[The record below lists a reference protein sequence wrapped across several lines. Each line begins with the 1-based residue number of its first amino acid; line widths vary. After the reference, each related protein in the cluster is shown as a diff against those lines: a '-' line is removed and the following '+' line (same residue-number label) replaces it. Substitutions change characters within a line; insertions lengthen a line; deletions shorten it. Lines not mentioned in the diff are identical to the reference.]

1 MKLVSLLLI
10 LLISSFSC
18 KTKEEWKSRTIYQII
33 TDRFARTQDT
43 GECDLYK
50 YCGGN
55 YQGIIDKLDYIKGMG
70 FDAIWLSPI
79 VENFEDSYHGYH
91 YTNFYKLNPHFGT
104 EDDFKALVEACHKKD
119 IWILLDVQAND
130 VAPVGTN
137 YENIV
142 PFNSSE
148 HYHDWCEIV
157 DWNNQWQIE
166 NCRLVGLP
174 DLKQEND
181 YVAETLYN
189 WINDLVKKYDVDGIR
204 ISLAMEVPKWFWDK
218 FTKSAGVFQ
227 TGEIF
232 NGNPS
237 YVADYQNHMDS
248 VLNYPLYY
256 TLRTAFIQSFKRLEE
271 YWLNFRSIFLYPE
284 YNTIFIEN
292 NDVERFLHESNDKMQ
307 YINAAIFIF
316 LWEGIP
322 IFYNGGEQ
330 YFEGGADPYN
340 REPLWDNYDTSS
352 ELYQLLGKINEFRKN
367 VKIWNF
373 KIVQRLVDDNFYA
386 FTRGNVLA
394 CFANKGSIERTI
406 LNHDFKNG
414 DKLCNVLDSSDCV
427 TVSGNGISIS
437 MKNYPKVY
445 VKQ

>member
-79 VENFEDSYHGYH
+79 VENSEDSYHGYH

-271 YWLNFRSIFLYPE
+271 YWLNFRSIFLYIILLSFVNGPI
-284 YNTIFIEN
+284 YYLFYIFFIIIIFIS
-292 NDVERFLHESNDKMQ
+292 FYH
-307 YINAAIFIF
+307 FIY
-316 LWEGIP
+316 L
-322 IFYNGGEQ
+322 
-330 YFEGGADPYN
+330 
-340 REPLWDNYDTSS
+340 
-352 ELYQLLGKINEFRKN
+352 K
-367 VKIWNF
+367 
-373 KIVQRLVDDNFYA
+373 
-386 FTRGNVLA
+386 
-394 CFANKGSIERTI
+394 
-406 LNHDFKNG
+406 
-414 DKLCNVLDSSDCV
+414 
-427 TVSGNGISIS
+427 
-437 MKNYPKVY
+437 
-445 VKQ
+445 

>member
-157 DWNNQWQIE
+157 EWNNQWQIE

-189 WINDLVKKYDVDGIR
+189 CIIFS
-204 ISLAMEVPKWFWDK
+204 SLNSLYLSTNLSSSNLPIYFFPSSYNIIPKPFFK
-218 FTKSAGVFQ
+218 LFFHS
-227 TGEIF
+227 
-232 NGNPS
+232 PS
-237 YVADYQNHMDS
+237 YLA
-248 VLNYPLYY
+248 P
-256 TLRTAFIQSFKRLEE
+256 
-271 YWLNFRSIFLYPE
+271 
-284 YNTIFIEN
+284 
-292 NDVERFLHESNDKMQ
+292 
-307 YINAAIFIF
+307 
-316 LWEGIP
+316 
-322 IFYNGGEQ
+322 
-330 YFEGGADPYN
+330 FE
-340 REPLWDNYDTSS
+340 
-352 ELYQLLGKINEFRKN
+352 
-367 VKIWNF
+367 
-373 KIVQRLVDDNFYA
+373 
-386 FTRGNVLA
+386 
-394 CFANKGSIERTI
+394 
-406 LNHDFKNG
+406 
-414 DKLCNVLDSSDCV
+414 
-427 TVSGNGISIS
+427 
-437 MKNYPKVY
+437 
-445 VKQ
+445 